1 MHYNNIYCR
10 YLLRVEEGEAEFDDL
25 WESEL
30 EPFDPV
36 ERVNFPDVL
45 VDDDSFLPSSLA
57 AAAIPSLGEEQYPA
71 SLPPVALAWE
81 RS

>member
-1 MHYNNIYCR
+1 MHLKDCR

-57 AAAIPSLGEEQYPA
+57 AAAIPSLGEGQYPA

>member
-1 MHYNNIYCR
+1 MHLKDCR

-30 EPFDPV
+30 EPFEPV
-36 ERVNFPDVL
+36 ERVNLEDVL
-45 VDDDSFLPSSLA
+45 ADDDSFFPSSLA
-57 AAAIPSLGEEQYPA
+57 VATIPSLGEEQYPA